1 MSTGLV
7 TLLQLAHSDLTANIT
22 EDY

>member
-7 TLLQLAHSDLTANIT
+7 TCTRCDG
-22 EDY
+22 